1 MPFPKFL
8 KRKAFTLI
16 ELLVVIAIIA
26 ILIALLL
33 PAVQQAREAARR
45 SQCKN
50 NMKQIGLALHNYH
63 GTHRIFPSIRMLDL
77 KQYAGSCT
85 AGWQRP
91 GGFSWRVMLLP
102 FLDQG
107 TIYNQI
113 NWDDHLIGTSCGG
126 TNSFAVADK
135 TVLPAFLCP
144 SDPTDSVVG
153 GKAGT
158 NYAAMA
164 GTTNNHTSSA
174 KTSLP
179 IMSTTKPGRIRSVTD
194 GLTNS
199 IAVIEVWRGK
209 PFERLGG
216 GPVPIDRCSRWLG
229 AGRCEAS
236 SFRAPNDPAVDQ
248 VDWDND
254 YLNLSYGG
262 NGRPASSKHVG
273 GVHAMMG
280 DGSVHFISENIDL
293 TVFRNSTTREGGEVN
308 TVEF

>member
-1 MPFPKFL
+1 MSFPKFL

-293 TVFRNSTTREGGEVN
+293 TVFRNTTTREGGEVN